1 MNQQISPN
9 KSKSLIYVCNPKH
22 RARGLFFYFLL
33 KQDSEERKK
42 IFEASSGES
51 SSDQTSTTNQS
62 SSGLNEKA
70 AISRAFDTLA
80 RAASSTSVRIF
91 S

>member
-1 MNQQISPN
+1 MHTRHG
-9 KSKSLIYVCNPKH
+9 LYVKTQNYGINCY
-22 RARGLFFYFLL
+22 LFLL

-42 IFEASSGES
+42 LSEASSGDS
-51 SSDQTSTTNQS
+51 SSDQTPTTIQS

-80 RAASSTSVRIF
+80 RAASSTNVRIF